1 MTHKAGLSFFMLLCV
16 ALIVLDGSS
25 AMAGSGT
32 TMASPTQEEYRL
44 GTGDKLHISV
54 FGQTELNGDYIVD
67 ATGNLQLPLVGEVHA
82 AGLSVAELQKVLT
95 AKLADGYFVNPSVNV
110 DVVNY
115 RPFYIIG
122 QVNKP
127 GEYDY
132 VSGMSV
138 LNAVALAGGYTP
150 RADESE
156 AYIRRNGA
164 TKEAQ
169 VPADETT
176 KVMPGDIIRIPE
188 RYF

>member
-1 MTHKAGLSFFMLLCV
+1 MHRR
-16 ALIVLDGSS
+16 IVLFLLFVFTFLMLGSNPGQ
-25 AMAGSGT
+25 AGEVQDNAANLQT
-32 TMASPTQEEYRL
+32 AYML
-44 GTGDKLHISV
+44 GTGDKLHINV
-54 FGQTELNGDYIVD
+54 YGQTELNGDYVVD

-82 AGLSVAELQKVLT
+82 AGLTIAEFQKQLT
-95 AKLADGYFVNPSVNV
+95 IKLADGYFVNPNVNV

-122 QVNKP
+122 QVAKP
-127 GEYDY
+127 GEYPY
-132 VSGMSV
+132 VNGMSI
-138 LNAVALAGGYTP
+138 LNAVALAGGYTS

-164 TKEAQ
+164 SKEVQ

-176 KVMPGDIIRIPE
+176 KVMPGDIIRVPE